1 MAYALA
7 GMPIFDSICHAFSAL
22 GTGGFSNRGASIGY
36 YDSPA
41 IEWNCCL
48 FMLLAALNFGLY
60 FGVVQGKIREFFGNY
75 ELRFYIAANLAIIAV
90 VFAGSTSSHHPTIEA
105 GLRAATFQVLAVT
118 TTTGFMTEDFD
129 TYAELARAMLFVAM
143 FMGGCAGSTAG
154 GIKASRIYTLGVVAR
169 REMGSVLDPLA
180 VTPVRLGRGTL
191 ARETVESI
199 LVFVTT
205 YMLIFVVASLALIA
219 MGMDLVSGSSAT
231 VACLSS
237 IGPGLADV
245 GPTQNFGVVPPAG
258 KVLLSV
264 CMIAG
269 RLEIFALLAVLDPR
283 FWRRK

>member
-1 MAYALA
+1 M
-7 GMPIFDSICHAFSAL
+7 
-22 GTGGFSNRGASIGY
+22 
-36 YDSPA
+36 
-41 IEWNCCL
+41 
-48 FMLLAALNFGLY
+48 
-60 FGVVQGKIREFFGNY
+60 
-75 ELRFYIAANLAIIAV
+75 
-90 VFAGSTSSHHPTIEA
+90 VFAGSTSHHPTIEA

-129 TYAELARAMLFVAM
+129 TYAEIARALLFVAM
-143 FMGGCAGSTAG
+143 FMGGCAG

-169 REMGSVLDPLA
+169 REVGSVLDPLA
-180 VTPVRLGRGTL
+180 VTPVRLGNSTL

-205 YMLIFVVASLALIA
+205 YLLIFIAASLALIA

-231 VACLSS
+231 IACLSS

-258 KVLLSV
+258 QVLLSV

-283 FWRRK
+283 FWRRS